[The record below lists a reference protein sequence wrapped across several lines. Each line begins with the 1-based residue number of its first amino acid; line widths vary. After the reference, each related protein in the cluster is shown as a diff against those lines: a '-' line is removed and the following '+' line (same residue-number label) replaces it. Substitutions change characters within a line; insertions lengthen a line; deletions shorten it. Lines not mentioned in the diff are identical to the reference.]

1 MKIISVVSIL
11 TFLLLLPSLS
21 ISDQQNSGDRAIK
34 SRADISKIKYP
45 ISEKCNSSL
54 NKDPNLKSALFK
66 WLYYT
71 SCGKG
76 KPQDYRN
83 MYLMLSQEYLG
94 KYFPNIKSAPAYE
107 QEMENHSEIYH
118 TVYLLV
124 EDVEYI
130 KNDIVKVKLLFESG
144 NEGVLQ
150 KMEEVIFFK
159 KEKGSWK
166 YNDIDVDSLKVIETI
181 E

>member
-1 MKIISVVSIL
+1 MKIISVISIV
-11 TFLLLLPSLS
+11 TFLLLLPSLA
-21 ISDQQNSGDRAIK
+21 ISAQKNSGDKATK
-34 SRADISKIKYP
+34 SKFDISKIKYP
-45 ISEKCNSSL
+45 ISEKCKAILKDDLSL
-54 NKDPNLKSALFK
+54 RSALFK

-76 KPQDYRN
+76 KSQDYQN
-83 MYLMLSQEYLG
+83 MYFMLSQEYLG
-94 KYFPNIKSAPAYE
+94 KYFPHIKSAPAYE
-107 QEMENHSEIYH
+107 KEMEDRSEIYH

-130 KNDIVKVKLLFESG
+130 KNDIVKIKLIFESG

-150 KMEEVIFFK
+150 KMEKIIFFK

-166 YNDIDVDSLKVIETI
+166 YNGIDVDSLKVIETI